1 MDNEP
6 AGSVR
11 ILTPSGMLGAGWDE
25 ATIER
30 GLALGIDVI
39 TVDGGSTDSGPH
51 YLGSSTPK
59 TTAKA
64 VARDLRSLLRAAAR
78 ADVPLI
84 VGSCGTSGTDSGV
97 DWVAAIAADVMA
109 EEGLDLP
116 VARIYSEQ
124 NAADLKEHLDAG
136 RIHPL
141 PPMGELGAETLESCT
156 HIVGMMGHEPI
167 VEALQAGAR
176 VVLAGRATDTAVAA
190 AYPLMKGMPAG
201 PTWHAAKIVECG
213 GQATSNPRSGGV
225 HTTIDAGGFTI
236 EPLDPDAACTP
247 ILVAAHMLY
256 ETVDPFQMR
265 EPAGTLDVRDATYVA
280 VDSRTVRVEGSRFH
294 LADQHT
300 IKLEGARITGY
311 ETMSFSAIRDPRI
324 LKDIDA
330 WADLMRTIIVQR
342 VGQTLG
348 LADDEYAFDL
358 RLYGHNAVLDDLE
371 PETGPPREVGV
382 MLLVNAPDQAT
393 ATAVAKV
400 ANPLMLHLPTPTMA
414 YLPSLA
420 FASSPA
426 EVERGAAYEFVL
438 NHVVDSPTPTSMFRT
453 EHTHPE
459 HTQPEHTGPTH
470 GEPR

>member
-1 MDNEP
+1 MTMDR
-6 AGSVR
+6 VR

-30 GLALGIDVI
+30 GLELGIDVI
-39 TVDGGSTDSGPH
+39 TIDGGSTDSGPY

-97 DWVAAIAADVMA
+97 DWVAGIAAEVMA

-124 NAADLKEHLDAG
+124 SAANLKEHLGGG

-141 PPMGELGAETLESCT
+141 PPLGDLDAATLESCT
-156 HIVGMMGHEPI
+156 RIVGLMGHEPI
-167 VEALQAGAR
+167 VEALEAGAQ

-190 AYPLMKGMPAG
+190 AYPLMKGMPPG

-213 GQATSNPRSGGV
+213 GQATSNPRTGGV
-225 HTTIDAGGFTI
+225 YTVIDADGFTM
-236 EPLDPDAACTP
+236 EPLDPASACTP
-247 ILVAAHMLY
+247 HSVAAHMLY
-256 ETVDPFQMR
+256 ETANPYLLR
-265 EPAGTLDVRDATYVA
+265 EPDGTLDVREATYVA
-280 VDSRTVRVEGSRFH
+280 LDDRTVRVEGSLFH
-294 LADQHT
+294 HAEQHT

-311 ETMSFSAIRDPRI
+311 ETMSFTGIRDPLI
-324 LKDIDA
+324 LRDIDA
-330 WADLMRTIIVQR
+330 WAELMHTVLRDR
-342 VGQTLG
+342 VAGTLG
-348 LADDEYAFDL
+348 LTEDEYAVDL
-358 RLYGHNAVLDDLE
+358 RLYGHNAVLGALE
-371 PETGPPREVGV
+371 PETGPPREVGA
-382 MLLVNAPDQAT
+382 MLLVNAADQAT

-400 ANPLMLHLPTPTMA
+400 ANPLMLHLPTPSMD

-420 FASSPA
+420 FPTSPA
-426 EVERGAAYEFVL
+426 EVERGAKYEFVL
-438 NHVVDSPTPTSMFRT
+438 NHVVDSPTPTALFRT
-453 EHTHPE
+453 EH
-459 HTQPEHTGPTH
+459 GVA
-470 GEPR
+470 R

>member
-1 MDNEP
+1 MDTEP
-6 AGSVR
+6 VTSVR
-11 ILTPSGMLGAGWDE
+11 ILSPSGMLGAGWDH

-30 GLALGIDVI
+30 GIALGADVI
-39 TVDGGSTDSGPH
+39 SIDAGSTDSGPY
-51 YLGSSTPK
+51 YLGSASPK
-59 TTAKA
+59 TAAKA
-64 VARDLRSLLRAAAR
+64 VARDLRSLLTAAAG
-78 ADVPLI
+78 ADIPVI

-97 DWVAAIAADVMA
+97 DWVAGIAAQVMA
-109 EEGLDLP
+109 EEGLDLA

-141 PPMGELGAETLESCT
+141 PPLGELQAETLESCT
-156 HIVGMMGHEPI
+156 HIVGAMGHEPI
-167 VEALQAGAR
+167 VDALRAGAQ

-190 AYPLMKGMPAG
+190 AYPLMRGMPAG

-213 GQATSNPRSGGV
+213 GQCTTNPRAGGV
-225 HTTIDAGGFTI
+225 LATIDAHGFTI
-236 EPLDPDAACTP
+236 EPLDPAVACTP
-247 ILVAAHMLY
+247 ISVAAHMLY
-256 ETVDPFQMR
+256 ESANPFEMR
-265 EPAGTLDVRDATYVA
+265 EPAGTLDVRDARYVA
-280 VDSRTVRVEGSRFH
+280 IDDRTVRVEGSQFH
-294 LADQHT
+294 VADQYT

-311 ETMSFSAIRDPRI
+311 ETMSFSAIRDPSV
-324 LKDIDA
+324 LADIDA
-330 WADLMRTIIVQR
+330 WAQLMRTMITQR
-342 VGQTLG
+342 VGQTLE

-382 MLLVNAPDQAT
+382 MLLVNALDQAT

-400 ANPLMLHLPTPTMA
+400 ANPLMLHLPTPGMD

-438 NHVVDSPTPTSMFRT
+438 NHVVDCADPASLFRT
-453 EHTHPE
+453 ELGAKTHA
-459 HTQPEHTGPTH
+459 
-470 GEPR
+470 